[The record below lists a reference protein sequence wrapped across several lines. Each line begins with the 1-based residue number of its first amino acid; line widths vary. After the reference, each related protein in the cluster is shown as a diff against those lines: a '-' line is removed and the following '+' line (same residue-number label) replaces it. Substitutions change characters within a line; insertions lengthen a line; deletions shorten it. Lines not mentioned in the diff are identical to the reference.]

1 MRYLK
6 IFIFIIVFSTHSY
19 SAEVSGNT
27 IRGKLSI
34 RERVLFLN
42 GEMILPKIEGDLS
55 LSIERNLA
63 YKGGNAILLMNNS
76 GGTACPS
83 GYIWLLVLPNS
94 ISQTPEFGTCSDLPE
109 VFLKKGKLIVRLP
122 SFVES
127 RYVVYIFDGKRITE
141 DGQELR

>member
-6 IFIFIIVFSTHSY
+6 IFIFIIGFSAHSY
-19 SAEVSGNT
+19 AAEVSGKT
-27 IRGKLSI
+27 IRGKLTV

-42 GEMILPKIEGDLS
+42 GEMILPKIEGDSS
-55 LSIERNLA
+55 LSIQRNLA

-94 ISQTPEFGTCSDLPE
+94 ILHTPEFGTCSDLPE
-109 VFLKKGKLIVRLP
+109 VYIKKGKLIVRLP

-127 RYVVYIFDGKRITE
+127 RDVIFVFDGKRLTE
-141 DGQELR
+141 DGEEVR

>member
-6 IFIFIIVFSTHSY
+6 IFIFIIGFSAHSY
-19 SAEVSGNT
+19 ASEVSGET
-27 IRGKLSI
+27 IRGKLTV

-42 GEMILPKIEGDLS
+42 DEMVLPKIEGDMS
-55 LSIERNLA
+55 LRIKKNIA
-63 YKGGNAILLMNNS
+63 YKSGNAILLMNNS

-109 VFLKKGKLIVRLP
+109 VYIKKGKLIVRLP